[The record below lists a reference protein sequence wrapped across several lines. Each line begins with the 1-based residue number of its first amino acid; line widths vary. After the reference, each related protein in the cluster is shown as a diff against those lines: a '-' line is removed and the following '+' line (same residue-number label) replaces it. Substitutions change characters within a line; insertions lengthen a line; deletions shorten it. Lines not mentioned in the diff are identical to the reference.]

1 MHIRLMNS
9 RNLFKIISFFA
20 LILQLDFT
28 SAQVNNTGT
37 VNADTSELAQGY
49 SASHVPEL
57 EYIGSDFH
65 RYKSFMFRRVAQEY
79 IANENGFLLDVELD
93 TAFLIFTR
101 SAEDTSIFTGN
112 YFDDD
117 EGEKPFKKRNDIE
130 KLPLEIKLAPNGKIS
145 ELVNWKIFRDYF
157 VSSLSKQAQAELITP
172 AFFREQKEVLNKEAV
187 VRLIVMEDL
196 HYLFDLYGDT
206 VDLNLTYLRVKG
218 LKSPFS
224 GKKLQVLGNLSVER
238 LEGAANTL
246 RFKAQNKADGPVKQQ
261 LMDEAIRYLK
271 AKEQDKYS
279 SSQILNVGL
288 NSEQEFDYNLKA
300 KCLMKATLSD
310 VVVLNLQSR
319 GNVRVYQLW
328 DYRFPWE

>member
-1 MHIRLMNS
+1 MHFRLFNFS
-9 RNLFKIISFFA
+9 NLFKAIW
-20 LILQLDFT
+20 LIAVFLSANFT
-28 SAQVNNTGT
+28 SAQINNTGT
-37 VNADTSELAQGY
+37 FAADTSELG
-49 SASHVPEL
+49 HIPEL

-79 IANENGFLLDVELD
+79 IANENGFLLDVKLD
-93 TAFLIFTR
+93 TAFLIFNR
-101 SAEDTSIFTGN
+101 SNEDTTVFTGN
-112 YFDDD
+112 YFNDD
-117 EGEKPFKKRNDIE
+117 EGQTSFQKANDIE
-130 KLPLEIKLAPNGKIS
+130 KLPLEIRLSPNGKIG

-187 VRLIVMEDL
+187 IRLLVMEDL
-196 HYLFDLYGDT
+196 FYLFDLYGDT

-238 LEGAANTL
+238 VDGAANTL
-246 RFKAQNKADGPVKQQ
+246 RFKAQNRADGPVKQQ

-279 SSQILNVGL
+279 STQILNVGL

-328 DYRFPWE
+328 DYRYPWE

>member
-1 MHIRLMNS
+1 MHRHLFIFP
-9 RNLFKIISFFA
+9 NLFKVTCVIA
-20 LILQLDFT
+20 VLLYADVT
-28 SAQVNNTGT
+28 SAQINNTGT
-37 VNADTSELAQGY
+37 FAADTSELG
-49 SASHVPEL
+49 HIPEL

-79 IANENGFLLDVELD
+79 IANENGFLLDVKLD
-93 TAFLIFTR
+93 TAFLIFNR
-101 SAEDTSIFTGN
+101 SNEDTTVFTGN

-117 EGEKPFKKRNDIE
+117 DGQKPFKKSNDIE
-130 KLPLEIKLAPNGKIS
+130 KLPLEIRLSSNGKIG

-172 AFFREQKEVLNKEAV
+172 AYFREQKEVLNKEAV
-187 VRLIVMEDL
+187 IRLLVMEDL
-196 HYLFDLYGDT
+196 FYLFDIYGDT

-224 GKKLQVLGNLSVER
+224 GKKLQVLGNLSIER
-238 LEGAANTL
+238 VDGAANTL

-279 SSQILNVGL
+279 STQILNVGL

-328 DYRFPWE
+328 DYRYPWE

>member
-1 MHIRLMNS
+1 MHRHLFIFP
-9 RNLFKIISFFA
+9 NLFKVTCVIAVFLYA
-20 LILQLDFT
+20 YVT
-28 SAQVNNTGT
+28 SAQINNTGT
-37 VNADTSELAQGY
+37 FTADTSELGHIPQ
-49 SASHVPEL
+49 L

-79 IANENGFLLDVELD
+79 IANENGFLLDVKLD
-93 TAFLIFTR
+93 TAFLIFNR
-101 SAEDTSIFTGN
+101 SNEDTTVFTGN

-117 EGEKPFKKRNDIE
+117 DGQKPFKKANDIE
-130 KLPLEIKLAPNGKIS
+130 KLPLEIRLSPNGKIG

-172 AFFREQKEVLNKEAV
+172 AYFREQKEVLNKEAV
-187 VRLIVMEDL
+187 IRLLVMEDL
-196 HYLFDLYGDT
+196 FYLFDIYGDT

-224 GKKLQVLGNLSVER
+224 GKKLQVLGNLSIER
-238 LEGAANTL
+238 VDGAANTL
-246 RFKAQNKADGPVKQQ
+246 RFKAQNKADGPVKKQ

-279 SSQILNVGL
+279 STQILNVGL

-328 DYRFPWE
+328 DYRYPWE